1 MFNFEDEVCC
11 DWGTRL
17 WKLDEIWTRTFYG
30 FILFVG
36 ETFVLEGAARMSNKR
51 KCAPSHFIFS
61 LYDTQPSSDN
71 FHSNNKDNFHLDK
84 RNKDK
89 FHLDDKDNFH
99 LNDKDNLYLNN
110 KDEFNSNDMGQ
121 YIFWRN
127 GAKISSH
134 NFYFNNIIQHKW
146 L

>member
-1 MFNFEDEVCC
+1 M
-11 DWGTRL
+11 
-17 WKLDEIWTRTFYG
+17 KLYKAKKSDIFLKCL
-30 FILFVG
+30 ILFVG

-84 RNKDK
+84 RNKD
-89 FHLDDKDNFH
+89 NFH
-99 LNDKDNLYLNN
+99 FDDKDNLYLNN

-121 YIFWRN
+121 YIF
-127 GAKISSH
+127 
-134 NFYFNNIIQHKW
+134 
-146 L
+146 

>member
-17 WKLDEIWTRTFYG
+17 WKLDEIWTKTYYG

-71 FHSNNKDNFHLDK
+71 FHLNKKDNYHLD
-84 RNKDK
+84 NKN
-89 FHLDDKDNFH
+89 NFH
-99 LNDKDNLYLNN
+99 LNDKDNFHLNN
-110 KDEFNSNDMGQ
+110 NNKNDVHLNDKDKF
-121 YIFWRN
+121 
-127 GAKISSH
+127 H
-134 NFYFNNIIQHKW
+134 
-146 L
+146 

>member
-1 MFNFEDEVCC
+1 M
-11 DWGTRL
+11 
-17 WKLDEIWTRTFYG
+17 KLYKAKKSDIFLKCL
-30 FILFVG
+30 ILFVG

-71 FHSNNKDNFHLDK
+71 FHSNNKDNFHLHK

>member
-1 MFNFEDEVCC
+1 M
-11 DWGTRL
+11 
-17 WKLDEIWTRTFYG
+17 KLYKAKKSDIFLKCL
-30 FILFVG
+30 ILFVG

-121 YIFWRN
+121 YIF
-127 GAKISSH
+127 
-134 NFYFNNIIQHKW
+134 
-146 L
+146 